1 MAGNRH
7 TTYCVFRES
16 EKFGVLLE
24 YFPSSPICN
33 CTSEDVRAASKA
45 GNAIGSRG
53 CATDDRLRKQAG
65 WGC

>member
-24 YFPSSPICN
+24 YLPSSPICD
-33 CTSEDVRAASKA
+33 CTSEEARWASKA
-45 GNAIGSRG
+45 GYANRSRG
-53 CATDDRLRKQAG
+53 RAPDDELLK
-65 WGC
+65 